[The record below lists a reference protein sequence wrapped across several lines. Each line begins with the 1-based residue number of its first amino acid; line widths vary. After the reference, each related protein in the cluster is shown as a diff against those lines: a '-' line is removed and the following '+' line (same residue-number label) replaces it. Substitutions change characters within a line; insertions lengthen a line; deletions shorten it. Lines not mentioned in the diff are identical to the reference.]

1 MLSFLQNQL
10 GRRSSLRASEMG
22 RSGSVQSSVSRTNS
36 ATTVS
41 NTNSEAPSL
50 TPATS
55 NTDAASFSTEA
66 TPKQAPSG
74 RSSER
79 LRHVRSSIGSYNE
92 NVLAGSTKRRP
103 RRQTVDGAT
112 RTISG
117 ETLVEGSSNSAQEQL
132 LQETEQALNRDWTL
146 GAMPGDNLQL
156 PLKEDSGAKRR
167 RSTRLDILNKA
178 AEMMDKTS
186 TVLGKRGRETVD
198 AGMEKL
204 KSLSGNKRSSLRP
217 RESEVPSFEGPMTK
231 KARFSEP
238 APTKESTPPS
248 KMERKLIKKPTKR
261 WLSQGLYVGQD
272 KDFNPRLT
280 EAKNKL
286 KKAAKPK
293 GIERQRSILP
303 LPMFA
308 GQRAIE
314 NGRSFRLP
322 FDIFCPLPP
331 GQPKPEEWKKT
342 HKSKPFLDMS
352 H

>member
-10 GRRSSLRASEMG
+10 GRRSSVREPDVV
-22 RSGSVQSSVSRTNS
+22 RSGSTQSSVSRTDS
-36 ATTVS
+36 ATNLS

-66 TPKQAPSG
+66 TPKQVPPG

-92 NVLAGSTKRRP
+92 NVLAGSTKRRA

-132 LQETEQALNRDWTL
+132 LQESEQALNRDWTL
-146 GAMPGDNLQL
+146 GAMPGDDLKL
-156 PLKEDSGAKRR
+156 PLKEEPSVKRR
-167 RSTRLDILNKA
+167 RSTRLDILDKA

-186 TVLGKRGRETVD
+186 SVLGKRGRETVD
-198 AGMEKL
+198 AGMERL
-204 KSLSGNKRSSLRP
+204 KSLKGSKSSSLRP
-217 RESEVPSFEGPMTK
+217 REPEVPSFEGPMAK
-231 KARFSEP
+231 RARFSD
-238 APTKESTPPS
+238 AVCKKESTPPP
-248 KMERKLIKKPTKR
+248 KTERKLIKKPTKR

-272 KDFNPRLT
+272 KDFDPRLT

-286 KKAAKPK
+286 KKAAKK
-293 GIERQRSILP
+293 ENNEAQRSILP
-303 LPMFA
+303 SPMFA
-308 GQRAIE
+308 GKRAIE
-314 NGRSFRLP
+314 NGRDFRLP

-342 HKSKPFLDMS
+342 HKSEYFLNLC
-352 H
+352 